1 MNDNIFTILIS
12 SITGIVT
19 FFLGASKQKRE
30 ADSIGLNNVEKQLGI
45 YTIIIGDLKTQIE
58 ELLEKVDGLENKVEE
73 LRQENHELKEMLRKK

>member
-1 MNDNIFTILIS
+1 MNDNIFTIVVS
-12 SITGIVT
+12 SITGLVT

-45 YTIIIGDLKTQIE
+45 YTVIIGDLKSQIQ
-58 ELLEKVDGLENKVEE
+58 ELLTKVDELESKVEE